1 MMDQKDIP
9 PNCLRVPERD
19 ERDLE
24 QRKHPA
30 GTVVLCHPSAP
41 QEFMR
46 DSPDDRERFRRRD
59 FTWTDETWRRVG
71 LLGIHES
78 SDDTK
83 KHLDT
88 PPSLR
93 RSARTSSPP
102 TGILSPNSAAL
113 FA

>member
-46 DSPDDRERFRRRD
+46 HSPDDRERFRRRD
-59 FTWTDETWRRVG
+59 FTWTDVTWRRVG
-71 LLGIHES
+71 LLGSERGAQHVGR
-78 SDDTK
+78 DRFR
-83 KHLDT
+83 HVGG
-88 PPSLR
+88 PRLR
-93 RSARTSSPP
+93 D
-102 TGILSPNSAAL
+102 
-113 FA
+113 